1 MEDPIKKELKVLEN
15 EITGLSDDLLEISL
29 EMIKGGYTEYPIYV
43 AHQGNVEDMGEELFN
58 ANTDNLPYSIN
69 VSMLEDFVE
78 SGIIPEEKTKLFKTA
93 YGDPKQFM
101 CIFFITSDSAS
112 FVFYPYA
119 KRNTDN
125 K

>member
-1 MEDPIKKELKVLEN
+1 MSDLNKKELKILEQ
-15 EITGLSDDLLEISL
+15 EITSLSDDLLEISL
-29 EMIKGGYTEYPIYV
+29 DMIQGGYTEYPIYV
-43 AHQGNVEDMGEELFN
+43 AHPGNVEDMGEELFN
-58 ANTDNLPYSIN
+58 AFTDNLPYSIN
-69 VSMLEDFVE
+69 VTMLEDFVE
-78 SGIIPEEKTKLFKTA
+78 SGIIPEDKIELFKTA

-101 CIFFITSDSAS
+101 CIFFVTSETAS